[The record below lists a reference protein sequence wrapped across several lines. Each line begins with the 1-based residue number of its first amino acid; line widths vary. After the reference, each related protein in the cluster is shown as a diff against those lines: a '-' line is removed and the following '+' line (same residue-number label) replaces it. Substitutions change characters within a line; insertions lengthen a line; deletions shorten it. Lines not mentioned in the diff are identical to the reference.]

1 MITLLSYPSD
11 RMINDF
17 IDPHLCTV
25 QYASFN
31 GVVDI
36 CMIANLRRGT
46 LIGKMDVESAFCLIP
61 IYPGDFDLLGFSLDG
76 LYYIDKCLP
85 MIRIRRVFLWSLIKL
100 REFCALKQV

>member
-46 LIGKMDVESAFCLIP
+46 
-61 IYPGDFDLLGFSLDG
+61 
-76 LYYIDKCLP
+76 
-85 MIRIRRVFLWSLIKL
+85 
-100 REFCALKQV
+100 